1 MAEKELTPEET
12 SKIFEEVKEL
22 LTGMLNDRS
31 VPRNI
36 KRVSQ
41 KCIDELNRTDETS
54 GVLSANAMYSIG
66 DISTDPN
73 VPFHTRTT
81 VYRIISILERVKDS

>member
-1 MAEKELTPEET
+1 MAEKELSPEEV
-12 SKIFEEVKEL
+12 SKIFEDVKEL
-22 LTGMLNDRS
+22 LAGMLSDRS